1 MPKIDEKRR
10 DELAKSGYRLSEARF
25 GDKTASEDLAD
36 GGNTLAAREGD
47 VPSMAQRNKE
57 ADQRAAESDAKAY
70 MGPGSNKAAS
80 APVYRTLS
88 TAPSATKGDAKAG
101 DEDAGDEAKPAS
113 KTAAK
118 KAGK

>member
-47 VPSMAQRNKE
+47 VPSMAQRNQE
-57 ADQRAAESDAKAY
+57 ADRRAAESDAKAY
-70 MGPGSNKAAS
+70 MGPGSNKAAA

-88 TAPSATKGDAKAG
+88 TAPVASKAG
-101 DEDAGDEAKPAS
+101 DDDAGDEPKPTA